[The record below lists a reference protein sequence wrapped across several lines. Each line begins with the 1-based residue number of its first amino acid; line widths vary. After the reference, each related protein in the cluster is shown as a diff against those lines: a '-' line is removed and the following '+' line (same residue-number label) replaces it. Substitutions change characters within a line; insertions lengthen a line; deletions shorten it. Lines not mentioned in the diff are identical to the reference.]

1 MRSKEHKVYRFAQ
14 TNLQLFNQMYDGGY
28 DETQIAAVK
37 KSYELAIVL
46 FTGRFR
52 GSGKTFIAHL
62 VGTASILA
70 TLRAAPSM
78 IAAGLLHAAYDSGDF
93 GDGGQDITPAKQ
105 EYVRAAVG
113 AEVEDYVARYTAL
126 KWNADVARRTFDKLD
141 SLSRPE
147 KDVVLIRLANE
158 LEDYL
163 DLGVLFCG
171 VGKRTQAGNLDSS
184 GQVMGDIAR
193 RLGFPELAEAMKTEL
208 ERTAVAKEQRRFEA
222 TGSRDFSFLAP
233 PLSYKR
239 LMDVL
244 AKRLN
249 QTPNRS

>member
-1 MRSKEHKVYRFAQ
+1 VYRFAQ
-14 TNLQLFNQMYDGGY
+14 TNIQLFNQMHDGGY
-28 DETQIAAVK
+28 DEKQIAVVK
-37 KSYELAIVL
+37 KSYELAMIL

-70 TLRAAPSM
+70 SLRSAPNL

-93 GDGGQDITPAKQ
+93 GEGGQGVSAAKR

-113 AEVEDYVARYTAL
+113 REVEEYVAKYAAL
-126 KWNADVARRTFDKLD
+126 RWSPDVARCTYDNLD
-141 SLSRPE
+141 SLNQVE
-147 KDVVLIRLANE
+147 KEVLLIRLANE

-163 DLGVLFCG
+163 DLGILFCG
-171 VGKRTQAGNLDSS
+171 VGKRTQAGYLNSS
-184 GQVMGDIAR
+184 AR
-193 RLGFPELAEAMKTEL
+193 VICDTALKLGFPELAEAMKTEIDK
-208 ERTAVAKEQRRFEA
+208 TDIAKEQQRFET

-239 LMDVL
+239 LMDLL
-244 AKRLN
+244 AKRLS
-249 QTPNRS
+249 QTPNSSEG